1 MNNLKD
7 KIQRIAPRD
16 SSVLIVGETGTG
28 KELVARGI
36 HSTSSRNDQPFV
48 AVNCAAIPESLL
60 ESEFF
65 GYDEGAFTGARRS
78 GKTGLIE
85 VADGGTLFLDEIGD
99 MPMNLQTKLLRVLQ
113 NGEIRRIGGNKSTK
127 INVRIIAATNQDLL
141 QLVEEGLFRKD
152 LYYRLDVIRLKTTP
166 LRERIEDI
174 PELAHF
180 FLDQYNYRFNM
191 AFESFEPKA
200 MDALTK
206 YYWPGNV
213 RELENFIEYA
223 INFERGTE
231 ITYGIIGEKI
241 DASPITSEM
250 TLKEKIDAFEKQ
262 TIEDALTTYGH
273 DVEGKKKVAQEL
285 EIGLRT
291 LYRKLETLGIS

>member
-1 MNNLKD
+1 
-7 KIQRIAPRD
+7 
-16 SSVLIVGETGTG
+16 
-28 KELVARGI
+28 
-36 HSTSSRNDQPFV
+36 
-48 AVNCAAIPESLL
+48 
-60 ESEFF
+60 
-65 GYDEGAFTGARRS
+65 
-78 GKTGLIE
+78 
-85 VADGGTLFLDEIGD
+85 
-99 MPMNLQTKLLRVLQ
+99 
-113 NGEIRRIGGNKSTK
+113 
-127 INVRIIAATNQDLL
+127 
-141 QLVEEGLFRKD
+141 
-152 LYYRLDVIRLKTTP
+152 
-166 LRERIEDI
+166 
-174 PELAHF
+174 
-180 FLDQYNYRFNM
+180 
-191 AFESFEPKA
+191 

>member
-1 MNNLKD
+1 MTTKKRKRHPSYYIQFDLDCIVGQSASMNNLKD

-250 TLKEKIDAFEKQ
+250 TLK
-262 TIEDALTTYGH
+262 
-273 DVEGKKKVAQEL
+273 
-285 EIGLRT
+285 
-291 LYRKLETLGIS
+291 RK